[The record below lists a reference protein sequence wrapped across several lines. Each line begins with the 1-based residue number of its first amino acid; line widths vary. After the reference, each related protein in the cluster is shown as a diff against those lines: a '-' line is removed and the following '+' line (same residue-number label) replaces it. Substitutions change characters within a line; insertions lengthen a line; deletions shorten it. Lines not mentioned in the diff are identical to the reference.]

1 MDAYNF
7 GLALGAAG
15 FAAMAIGS
23 VAGARGRHGRG
34 APGRSAGRGHGQARG
49 HARSV
54 QVRSGHAQPSHTQSV
69 RASINGSRG
78 NALHLGGAGWRLLG
92 ALASPRVGFSAILG
106 FGATGMLLRPAVA
119 EPWLAVAAILG
130 GVVFE
135 RFLIAPLWNFL
146 ARFESVPA
154 LTLESCVEDE
164 ARAVTGFDNAGHG
177 LVAVELD
184 GHIVQL
190 LAVLS
195 PQERGTGVKVRA
207 GDRLRIE
214 AVDANRNRCTVTYLG
229 V

>member
-1 MDAYNF
+1 
-7 GLALGAAG
+7 
-15 FAAMAIGS
+15 MAIGS
-23 VAGARGRHGRG
+23 VVGARGRHGRV
-34 APGRSAGRGHGQARG
+34 ARGRSGGRAHGQARS
-49 HARSV
+49 HAP
-54 QVRSGHAQPSHTQSV
+54 SGRAQSNNTQSV
-69 RASINGSRG
+69 RVSVTGSRG
-78 NALHLGGAGWRLLG
+78 SALHLGGAGWRLLG

-106 FGATGMLLRPAVA
+106 FGATGTLLRPALG
-119 EPWLAVAAILG
+119 EPWLAVTAILG
-130 GVVFE
+130 GVAFE

-146 ARFESVPA
+146 SRFESVPA

-164 ARAVTGFDNAGHG
+164 ARAVTAFDRAGHG

-190 LAVLS
+190 LAVLT

-207 GDRLRIE
+207 GDRVRIE